1 MYIAYFNE
9 KLVIGLNGRRTIR
22 IGALHITG
30 CLAPGFAVLWNHWW
44 YFYSLEMNGGHTLC
58 YFTWVVFVH
67 SLRDVEQKL
76 LLNYLAVIPPMEIIG
91 LGMFVGLDFWIQIC
105 RSEARFPAAWCWYN
119 ADDARI
125 APTSWLTPLVMM
137 ARSGP
142 LFRSLCWAT
151 AHQLSC
157 VPVFDFWVKKQTSK
171 IKQLFLIS
179 FLCSLKCAR

>member
-1 MYIAYFNE
+1 MSGPRICCLM
-9 KLVIGLNGRRTIR
+9 KPLVIFLVIIWRWMVIIPSVISRE
-22 IGALHITG
+22 L
-30 CLAPGFAVLWNHWW
+30 CL
-44 YFYSLEMNGGHTLC
+44 C
-58 YFTWVVFVH
+58 

-179 FLCSLKCAR
+179 FLCGLKCAR